1 MDDLTLV
8 TRCLIESTVSHL
20 PPRLIASTAAKTAVN
35 RALNLFGASSLHD
48 VFLQVASDHQDGKI
62 DMYNDNAWITSDMFP
77 FILKLCEFRSD
88 LDWTYG
94 KRPTLLN
101 VVQVL
106 YFIATGDDTIF
117 QKYPSPTE
125 TDSEATLLY
134 SEGSASFAFDET
146 EVNSSFSQLDNSE

>member
-20 PPRLIASTAAKTAVN
+20 PPRLIATTAAKATVN
-35 RALNLFGASSLHD
+35 RALNLFGASSLRD
-48 VFLQVASDHQDGKI
+48 VFLQVAADHQDGKI
-62 DMYNDNAWITSDMFP
+62 DMYNDNEWITSDMFP

-88 LDWTYG
+88 LDWNYG

-106 YFIATGDDTIF
+106 HFIETGDDTIF

-125 TDSEATLLY
+125 TDSEVTLLY
-134 SEGSASFAFDET
+134 SEVSTPLAFDET
-146 EVNSSFSQLDNSE
+146 EVDSSFPQLDNSE